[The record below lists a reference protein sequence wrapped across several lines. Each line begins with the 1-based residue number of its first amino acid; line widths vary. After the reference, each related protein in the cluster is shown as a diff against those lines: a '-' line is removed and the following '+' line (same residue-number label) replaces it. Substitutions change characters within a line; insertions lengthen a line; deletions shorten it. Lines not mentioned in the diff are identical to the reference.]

1 LNSEPKTHN
10 SQLTTHNTKR
20 QTPNAKRRTPNAE
33 RQTPNNLNKQLR
45 YTIKVSLIVAL
56 GGFLM
61 GFDASVISGVV
72 KFIEPEFQLTKLQ
85 LGWAVSSLTLTATL
99 AMMLAGP
106 LSTAYGRKVILKYAA
121 VLYAISAIAS
131 ALAPNFTLLVIA
143 RMIGGFGVGASLIIA
158 PMYIAEISPPKMRGR
173 MVSFNQLN
181 IVLGISVAFFTNYLI
196 LKLGQSEISWAHT
209 LGLNEY
215 NWRWMLGL
223 ETLPA
228 VLYFAFLF
236 FVPESP
242 RWLIMKNR
250 VPEARIILKK
260 VSSDEQAESDIVSVK
275 ASLSDESKKQR
286 VPIFELFKPALQLV
300 LIIGIVVAILQQIT
314 GINSVFFYAPMIFEQ
329 SGIGTDSSFSQA
341 ILVGLTNL
349 VFTILAILFIDKFGR
364 KVLLVIGVSGIAVS
378 MFLLAWGFHS
388 ATYTLTEASMKSL
401 PENIEISK
409 IEHLAGITFNSDVAF
424 KTAIQESLG
433 AEQATE
439 FESDLI
445 AAAAGI
451 NTLLILICIIS
462 FVASFAISLGP
473 VMWVLF
479 SEIFP
484 NYIRGLA
491 ISFVGLINSGVSF
504 GVQLVFPWEL
514 SSLGSAPTFFIYGLF
529 AAIGLV
535 FIIIKLP
542 ETKGKSLEELQAILV
557 KKT

>member
-1 LNSEPKTHN
+1 V
-10 SQLTTHNTKR
+10 
-20 QTPNAKRRTPNAE
+20 
-33 RQTPNNLNKQLR
+33 NKQHR
-45 YTIKVSLIVAL
+45 FTIKVSLIVAL

-106 LSTAYGRKVILKYAA
+106 LSTAFGRRLILKYAA
-121 VLYAISAIAS
+121 VLYAVSALAS
-131 ALAPNFTLLVIA
+131 ALAPSFTLLVIA
-143 RMIGGFGVGASLIIA
+143 RMIGGLGVGASLIIA
-158 PMYIAEISPPKMRGR
+158 PMYIAEISPAALRGR

-196 LKLGQSEISWAHT
+196 LKLGQSNTSWAQS

-228 VLYFAFLF
+228 VFYFVFLF
-236 FVPESP
+236 LVPESP

-250 VPEARIILKK
+250 VPEARIILKNV
-260 VSSDEQAESDIVSVK
+260 VSETQVEKDINAVQS
-275 ASLSDESKKQR
+275 SLADESKKEK
-286 VPIFELFKPALQLV
+286 VPISELFKPALTLV
-300 LIIGIVVAILQQIT
+300 LTIGVVIAILQQIT

-329 SGIGTDSSFSQA
+329 SGIGTDASFSQA
-341 ILVGLTNL
+341 ILIGVTNL

-364 KVLLVIGVSGIAVS
+364 KVLLVFGVSGIAVS
-378 MFLLAWGFHS
+378 MFLLAWAFHS
-388 ATYTLTEASMKSL
+388 ATYTLTEESLASL
-401 PENIEISK
+401 PQNIEVSK
-409 IEHLAGITFNSDVAF
+409 IEPLIGKTFHNDVAF
-424 KTAIQESLG
+424 KTAIQEVLG
-433 AEQATE
+433 VEQATE
-439 FESDLI
+439 FESAII
-445 AAAAGI
+445 ASAASM
-451 NTLLILICIIS
+451 NTLLILICIIA

-504 GVQLVFPWEL
+504 LVQFVFPWEL
-514 SSLGSAPTFFIYGLF
+514 SNFGSAPTFLIYGLF

-535 FIIIKLP
+535 FVLVKLP
-542 ETKGKSLEELQAILV
+542 ETKGRTLEELQAVLV
-557 KKT
+557 K